1 MKNGKIYKILILTF
15 FFVINFSNFS
25 FASCDFKIKIGQ
37 NISKIKKF
45 VDFNF
50 SENNEQ
56 TNKELIN
63 YFISSKDICPNEF
76 SSEELNI
83 NYTFIDNELAS
94 IKVSVNNDK
103 DNSASNKLT
112 LMNYVKQTY
121 GNFDTGKNPKIY
133 NYFNSWKTNGE
144 IIIYSRLKNQFKL
157 IEEELLITNKK
168 FRDKMKLIISK
179 IEKGEIKG

>member
-1 MKNGKIYKILILTF
+1 MKNSKIYKIIILTF
-15 FFVINFSNFS
+15 FYLINFSNFS

-45 VDFNF
+45 VDFN
-50 SENNEQ
+50 STENNEQ
-56 TNKELIN
+56 TNKKLIN
-63 YFISSKDICPNEF
+63 YSISSKDICPNEF

-112 LMNYVKQTY
+112 LMNYVKQNY
-121 GNFDTGKNPKIY
+121 GNFDTGKNSKIY
-133 NYFNSWKTNGE
+133 NYFNSWKMNGE
-144 IIIYSRLKNQFKL
+144 IIVYSRLKNQFKI
-157 IEEELLITNKK
+157 IEEELFITTKK
-168 FRDKMKLIISK
+168 FRDKMKPIIAK
-179 IEKGEIKG
+179 IEEGEIKG

>member
-1 MKNGKIYKILILTF
+1 MSNGKFYKIIILTF

-25 FASCDFKIKIGQ
+25 IASCDFKIKIGQ

-45 VDFNF
+45 VDFN
-50 SENNEQ
+50 STENNEQ

-63 YFISSKDICPNEF
+63 YSISSKDICPNEF

-103 DNSASNKLT
+103 DNTASNKLT

-121 GNFDTGKNPKIY
+121 GNFDTGKNSKIY
-133 NYFNSWKTNGE
+133 NYFNSWKTNGD
-144 IIIYSRLKNQFKL
+144 IIIYSRLKNQFKI
-157 IEEELLITNKK
+157 IEEELFITNKN
-168 FRDKMKLIISK
+168 FSDKMRLINSK